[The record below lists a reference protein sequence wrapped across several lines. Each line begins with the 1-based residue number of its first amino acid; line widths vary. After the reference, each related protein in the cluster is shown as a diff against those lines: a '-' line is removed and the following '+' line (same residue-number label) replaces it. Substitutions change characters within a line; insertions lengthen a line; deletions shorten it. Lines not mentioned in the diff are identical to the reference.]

1 MGEGGCWGSGWE
13 EERTS
18 DTGMTRR
25 VALTAD
31 CATFEDMAKGV
42 GCQLRVVVRRCVE
55 LAVVVVKVV
64 RFRSWSQAF
73 SGPDRALEGLV
84 VNVSYAYFHNI
95 YELQQIYEKVL
106 INS

>member
-1 MGEGGCWGSGWE
+1 MGEREGVGGVVGA

-18 DTGMTRR
+18 DTGITRR

-42 GCQLRVVVRRCVE
+42 GCQLRVVVERCCLK
-55 LAVVVVKVV
+55 LAMVVKVV

-73 SGPDRALEGLV
+73 SGPDP
-84 VNVSYAYFHNI
+84 
-95 YELQQIYEKVL
+95 KVWW
-106 INS
+106 

>member
-1 MGEGGCWGSGWE
+1 VLGGAGGED
-13 EERTS
+13 RTS

-64 RFRSWSQAF
+64 RFGSWSQAF
-73 SGPDRALEGLV
+73 SGPDRTM
-84 VNVSYAYFHNI
+84 
-95 YELQQIYEKVL
+95 
-106 INS
+106 

>member
-1 MGEGGCWGSGWE
+1 MGERGRVLEGVSGD
-13 EERTS
+13 ERTS

-25 VALTAD
+25 VALTAV

-42 GCQLRVVVRRCVE
+42 GCQLRVVERGCVK

-73 SGPDRALEGLV
+73 SGPDP
-84 VNVSYAYFHNI
+84 
-95 YELQQIYEKVL
+95 KVWW
-106 INS
+106 